1 LLALCPF
8 RLRLLTLRP
17 ARLRLLALRPVIMR
31 LLALCL
37 ARVRLL
43 ALRPAC
49 RAAGPAHC
57 AAVHAGRCAVRSL
70 AAI

>member
-1 LLALCPF
+1 
-8 RLRLLTLRP
+8 
-17 ARLRLLALRPVIMR
+17 MR